1 VRISAQARLHDF
13 YAGFG
18 FIAEGEPH
26 LEDGIPHQQMTWRPQ

>member
-13 YAGFG
+13 YAGLG
-18 FIAEGEPH
+18 FIAEGEPY